1 MKLQNVG
8 ISNKV
13 IVHFS
18 DSVYIINMYN
28 PYSSSTGKQNTREF
42 VRKKL
47 KNSFDS
53 YSFKHS
59 LSQSNDDC
67 RDNMWLWRAGKRIK
81 LSRSRNST
89 NITKSTN
96 C

>member
-42 VRKKL
+42 VRKNWSILLIHIVLNIVYHKVMMTVEITHVAVESRE
-47 KNSFDS
+47 KN
-53 YSFKHS
+53 
-59 LSQSNDDC
+59 
-67 RDNMWLWRAGKRIK
+67 
-81 LSRSRNST
+81 
-89 NITKSTN
+89 
-96 C
+96 

>member
-42 VRKKL
+42 VRKNWSILLIHIVLNIVYHKVMMTVEITCGCGE
-47 KNSFDS
+47 
-53 YSFKHS
+53 
-59 LSQSNDDC
+59 Q
-67 RDNMWLWRAGKRIK
+67 GKELNYLEAEIPQ
-81 LSRSRNST
+81 
-89 NITKSTN
+89 I
-96 C
+96 